1 MLLRSLRYLA
11 LMGAVVCGT
20 GISQAQMMMQMNT
33 PKFPLLA
40 SKPVQQEL
48 KLTDEQTKKIQAKI
62 KELMPEGSF
71 MSRPEVKGGSG
82 AAAGG
87 DAAPP
92 QVNFGIVI
100 QGKGAGGGAA
110 PPVVFGGGGANIK
123 LGEGGNFTMP
133 DFKKIDAEVDKL
145 LEQPQRDRLK
155 QLSLQRTGLSALA
168 QEHVAKEVGL
178 EDDQKELVKSIMED
192 QQKRTQE
199 FFQNMIGAGN
209 GFSQEKVGEFM
220 KKQKEQTES
229 DLAIIMSPDQ
239 KAKWEELLGPKFEFK
254 AK

>member
-11 LMGAVVCGT
+11 LVGALACGT
-20 GISQAQMMMQMNT
+20 GISHAQMMMQMNT

-48 KLTDEQTKKIQAKI
+48 KLTDEQTKKIQTKI

-71 MSRPEVKGGSG
+71 MSRPEGKGGGG
-82 AAAGG
+82 AAAG
-87 DAAPP
+87 DVSPP
-92 QVNFGIVI
+92 QVNFGVVI
-100 QGKGAGGGAA
+100 QGKGAGGAAA
-110 PPVVFGGGGANIK
+110 PPIVLGSPNFK
-123 LGEGGNFTMP
+123 LGEGGQFVMP

-168 QEHVAKEVGL
+168 QEQVAKEVGL
-178 EDDQKELVKSIMED
+178 EDDQKELVKNVMED
-192 QQKRTQE
+192 QQKKTRE
-199 FFQNMIGAGN
+199 FFQNMIGAGA
-209 GFSQEKVGEFM
+209 GFSQEKVTEFM

-229 DLAIIMSPDQ
+229 DLAIILAPEQ
-239 KAKWEELLGPKFEFK
+239 KAKWEELIGPKFEFK
-254 AK
+254 GK

>member
-11 LMGAVVCGT
+11 LVGAVVCGT

-33 PKFPLLA
+33 PKFPMLA

-62 KELMPEGSF
+62 KELMPEGSI
-71 MSRPEVKGGSG
+71 MSRPEVKGGGG

-92 QVNFGIVI
+92 QVTYGVVI
-100 QGKGAGGGAA
+100 QGKSAGGAAA
-110 PPVVFGGGGANIK
+110 PPVVLGSPNFK
-123 LGEGGNFTMP
+123 LGEGGQFTMP

-155 QLSLQRTGLSALA
+155 QLSLQRTGLTALA

-178 EDDQKELVKSIMED
+178 EDDQKELVKNIMED
-192 QQKRTQE
+192 QQKKTRE
-199 FFQNMIGAGN
+199 FFQNMIGGGA
-209 GFSQEKVGEFM
+209 GFSQDKAAEFM

-229 DLAIIMSPDQ
+229 DLAIILSPDQ
-239 KAKWEELLGPKFEFK
+239 KAKWDELLGPKFEFK